1 MTQASRGGNEFGTSL
16 QEHVM
21 RKSGFTVSSLSRRTS
36 AGYRD
41 AGEVDLRFERH
52 VSQSKRKS
60 LFVSMNTQAIK
71 ASIIQAACREQP
83 SLRPETPNV
92 AQTAAEQYECSSAI
106 TNKRTCCKSPDKTD
120 RRGII
125 PSIWPHRQFPLRGSH
140 HCVPKWSAL
149 KNVL

>member
-1 MTQASRGGNEFGTSL
+1 
-16 QEHVM
+16 M
-21 RKSGFTVSSLSRRTS
+21 RKSGFTVSSLNRRAG

-41 AGEVDLRFERH
+41 AGEVDLRFEQH

-92 AQTAAEQYECSSAI
+92 AQTAVEQYECSSAI
-106 TNKRTCCKSPDKTD
+106 TNRGRAAKVQIRLTKGGLFHQFD
-120 RRGII
+120 RII
-125 PSIWPHRQFPLRGSH
+125 SSL
-140 HCVPKWSAL
+140 
-149 KNVL
+149 